1 MDACHLLK
9 DQERVVVN
17 CCKSKDCEKVQRVMG
32 NLHKL
37 NMTEVDLP
45 KGSRILSLALN
56 NMQNLTLLV
65 GLYLMDMSK

>member
-1 MDACHLLK
+1 
-9 DQERVVVN
+9 
-17 CCKSKDCEKVQRVMG
+17 MG

-56 NMQNLTLLV
+56 NMQDLTLLV